1 MKSTFDSRFH
11 QAWTLTWIELILST
25 NHQAV
30 IKTLILGQLFWFLL
44 FSIILCQQELQYAGR
59 CAQRLIDN
67 TATFSWYLMNSYNLQ
82 SVPKTFEWS
91 AKNSRIYFWNR
102 KISEKAW
109 IPLIWREKL
118 QSCDHI
124 VRAHNLVKES
134 IDERCQSHDEHR
146 QDVNKPGEK
155 FGSDAHISK
164 IVGCFNFKQCAFCE
178 TVFRRGILRLLGST
192 PLKSFFLFLQ
202 FPVK

>member
-1 MKSTFDSRFH
+1 MKSTFDSRFL
-11 QAWTLTWIELILST
+11 QAWTLTWIELILLT
-25 NHQAV
+25 NHQTV

-44 FSIILCQQELQYAGR
+44 FSIILCQQELQYDEYAGR

-67 TATFSWYLMNSYNLQ
+67 TATLSWYLMNSYNLQ
-82 SVPKTFEWS
+82 SVPKTFEWR
-91 AKNSRIYFWNR
+91 AKNSRIYFWNS

-109 IPLIWREKL
+109 IPFIWREKL

-134 IDERCQSHDEHR
+134 IDERCQSHDDHR

-164 IVGCFNFKQCAFCE
+164 IVSISNNVPFVRRFFVEEFCG
-178 TVFRRGILRLLGST
+178 FLAQLL
-192 PLKSFFLFLQ
+192 
-202 FPVK
+202 